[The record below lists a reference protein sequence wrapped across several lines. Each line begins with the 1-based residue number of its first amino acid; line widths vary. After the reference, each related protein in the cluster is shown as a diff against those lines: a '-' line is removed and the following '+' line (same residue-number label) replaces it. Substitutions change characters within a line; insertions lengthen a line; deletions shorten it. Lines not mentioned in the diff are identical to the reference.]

1 MGFFG
6 MKQKW
11 VPPHPREEPRIKLP
25 LSVESLQEVFHGCVD
40 FTVRPLELHGD
51 PERVVTLC
59 FVSGMVRLERACDYL
74 LKPLAQSNVLADCT
88 LEQAYER
95 IRKGGVYDLTVSEC
109 KTMDEAVAAM
119 INGDCLLV
127 FEQGK
132 ALSFS
137 TGTEEKRSISDP
149 ENEPVIK
156 GAKDSFVESIRTNT
170 SLVRR
175 RLRAPELKVKEQIV
189 GRQTL
194 TPVDIVYIKGITN
207 PNLVAE
213 AEKRIQDI
221 DIDALLM
228 TGNLEEYIVDE
239 VDTSFPLIAYT
250 ERARPVLL
258 RSGGGTGGYPDRRDP
273 SGVSAARHGGA
284 IL

>member
-1 MGFFG
+1 MITLIWKGQSSRKGKESMGFFG
-6 MKQKW
+6 MKREQ

-25 LSVESLQEVFHGCVD
+25 LTVESLREVFHGCVD

-74 LKPLAQSNVLADCT
+74 LRPLAQNDTLADCT

-95 IRKGGVYDLTVSEC
+95 MRKGGVYDLSISER
-109 KTMDEAVAAM
+109 KTMDEAVAAL
-119 INGDCLLV
+119 IDGDCLLV
-127 FEQGK
+127 FGQGK

-194 TPVDIVYIKGITN
+194 TPVDILYIKGI
-207 PNLVAE
+207 
-213 AEKRIQDI
+213 
-221 DIDALLM
+221 
-228 TGNLEEYIVDE
+228 
-239 VDTSFPLIAYT
+239 SHPLI
-250 ERARPVLL
+250 
-258 RSGGGTGGYPDRRDP
+258 
-273 SGVSAARHGGA
+273 
-284 IL
+284 

>member
-137 TGTEEKRSISDP
+137 TGTEEKALHFRPGERACHQGGQGFLCREHPHQHQSGAPPPAGSG
-149 ENEPVIK
+149 VKGK
-156 GAKDSFVESIRTNT
+156 GADRGPPDFDS
-170 SLVRR
+170 
-175 RLRAPELKVKEQIV
+175 
-189 GRQTL
+189 G
-194 TPVDIVYIKGITN
+194 
-207 PNLVAE
+207 
-213 AEKRIQDI
+213 
-221 DIDALLM
+221 
-228 TGNLEEYIVDE
+228 
-239 VDTSFPLIAYT
+239 
-250 ERARPVLL
+250 
-258 RSGGGTGGYPDRRDP
+258 
-273 SGVSAARHGGA
+273 
-284 IL
+284 